1 MKTIFEKQIFTKN
14 EKTKKISEIDFFIK
28 NENYFAKQINKFYK
42 IYFFYPKNKKRKK
55 RKNYF
60 FKTNKFIKREFVYK
74 NVFIDERRIDFKKL
88 KFILKNEMD

>member
-1 MKTIFEKQIFTKN
+1 MKTIFEKQIFSKN

-42 IYFFYPKNKKRKK
+42 IDFFYPKNKKRKK

-60 FKTNKFIKREFVYK
+60 FKTNKFIKREFIYK
-74 NVFIDERRIDFKKL
+74 NVFIDERRTDFKKL
-88 KFILKNEMD
+88 KLF